1 LAVRIAA
8 LVALVAG
15 CQTAFM
21 TIQTKTQ
28 CPRDL
33 KSQSNSRTSIGLAA
47 WLTAGLLIC
56 VAGCVHTDRPQPPEA
71 TTAQGAERVK
81 PDEHTRPDGSSPE
94 EAKPQRDA
102 LVDAIARLSEHGL
115 DPEEYGLSHILNL
128 SDDPDAR
135 AIASRN
141 AWRLAATHLA
151 HGVLVPETLQPRRVA
166 EMTENAMLKQLDA
179 QGGSDALAAAL
190 DGLAPQHPE
199 YLALRAELARQQAA
213 MVLETDPAALASHAA
228 LIGQLRVNLERWRW
242 LPHALGPRYVI
253 ANIPGFDVAAM
264 EQNTVHA
271 RHTAIFGKMNRETP
285 AFSDSIEYIIF
296 NPWWDVPDSI
306 ARADKL
312 PLFRRDPGVVS
323 RLGYRVFDR
332 QGQAVNP
339 ADINWADVS
348 AASFP
353 YRLRQA
359 PGPANAL
366 GQVKIMFP
374 NPHNVYLHDTPDR
387 SLFDA
392 DHRTFS
398 SGCIRVKEPLDL
410 AAWLL
415 EDTPGWD
422 RTHIDAAVASRAET
436 RVDLLAPVPVY
447 VVYFTAVDDSCGG
460 VRYLPD
466 IYGRDTAVLAALNT
480 PVLR

>member
-1 LAVRIAA
+1 
-8 LVALVAG
+8 
-15 CQTAFM
+15 M
-21 TIQTKTQ
+21 THETKTK
-28 CPRDL
+28 CPPARHSGRGISATL
-33 KSQSNSRTSIGLAA
+33 STWLAA
-47 WLTAGLLIC
+47 CLL
-56 VAGCVHTDRPQPPEA
+56 VWVSGCVNPDRPQPPEV
-71 TTAQGAERVK
+71 TTEQVAGRVK
-81 PDEHTRPDGSSPE
+81 PDESTPPDVSIPE
-94 EAKPQRDA
+94 EAEPQRNA
-102 LVDAIARLSEHGL
+102 LVDAVARLSEHGL
-115 DPEEYGLSHILNL
+115 DPEDYGLSHILAL
-128 SDDPDAR
+128 SDDPDAQGQAAR
-135 AIASRN
+135 D

-151 HGVLVPETLQPRRVA
+151 HGVLEPGTLQRRRVA
-166 EMTENAMLKQLDA
+166 EISENAMLMQIDA
-179 QGGSDALAAAL
+179 QGGPAALATAL
-190 DGLAPQHPE
+190 DRLAPQHPE
-199 YLALRAELARQQAA
+199 YLALRAEMARQQAA
-213 MVLETDPAALASHAA
+213 MAVETDPTARASHAA
-228 LIGQLRVNLERWRW
+228 LIDQLRVNMERWRW
-242 LPHALGPRYVI
+242 LPQSLGPRYVI
-253 ANIPGFDVAAM
+253 ANIPGFDVASMA
-264 EQNTVHA
+264 QDTVHA

-306 ARADKL
+306 ARTDKL
-312 PLFRRDPGVVS
+312 PLFRRDPGVIS
-323 RLGYRVFDR
+323 RLGYRVLDR
-332 QGQAVNP
+332 QGKAVNP
-339 ADINWADVS
+339 ADINWSEVS

-374 NPHNVYLHDTPDR
+374 NPHNVYLHDTSDR
-387 SLFDA
+387 SLFEA
-392 DHRTFS
+392 DQRTFS

-447 VVYFTAVDDSCGG
+447 VVYFTAIDDSCGG

-466 IYGRDTAVLAALNT
+466 IYGRDAAVLAALKT

>member
-1 LAVRIAA
+1 MTHETRNQSPPAPHSGRGIS
-8 LVALVAG
+8 AG
-15 CQTAFM
+15 LSTW
-21 TIQTKTQ
+21 
-28 CPRDL
+28 
-33 KSQSNSRTSIGLAA
+33 LAA
-47 WLTAGLLIC
+47 CLLLLW
-56 VAGCVHTDRPQPPEA
+56 VSGCVHPDRQPLPAA
-71 TTAQGAERVK
+71 TTAQGAEQA
-81 PDEHTRPDGSSPE
+81 DPDGSTPPGISIPE
-94 EAKPQRDA
+94 QVEPQLDP
-102 LVDAIARLSEHGL
+102 LVDAIARLSQHGL
-115 DPEEYGLSHILNL
+115 DPEDYGLSHILSL
-128 SDDPDAR
+128 SNDPDAQGQAAR
-135 AIASRN
+135 D

-151 HGVLVPETLQPRRVA
+151 HGVVEPGTLQRRRLA
-166 EMTENAMLKQLDA
+166 EMAENAMLMQIDA
-179 QGGSDALAAAL
+179 QGGPAALATAL
-190 DGLAPQHPE
+190 DRLAPQHPE
-199 YLALRAELARQQAA
+199 YIALQAELARQHAA
-213 MVLETDPAALASHAA
+213 LALENDPAARATHTAR
-228 LIGQLRVNLERWRW
+228 IDQLRVNMERWRW
-242 LPHALGPRYVI
+242 LPHRLGPRYVM
-253 ANIPGFDVAAM
+253 ANIPGFDVVAV
-264 EQNTVHA
+264 EQDIVHA

-285 AFSDSIEYIIF
+285 AFSDSIEYIVF

-312 PLFRRDPGVVS
+312 PLFRRDPGVIS

-339 ADINWADVS
+339 ADINWSEVS

-392 DHRTFS
+392 DQRTFS

-415 EDTPGWD
+415 KGTPDWD
-422 RTHIDAAVASRAET
+422 RTHIDAAVASGAET

-447 VVYFTAVDDSCGG
+447 VAYFTAIDDSCGG

-466 IYGRDTAVLAALNT
+466 IYGRDVAVLAALDT